1 MITMKPIQMVSALR
15 QGVCNVKFTKVDG
28 EHRDMDCTLNFSR
41 IPSDK
46 VPKTLQ
52 EATELSEQ
60 SALRVFDVN
69 KGEWRSFRI
78 ANVNAFKVK
87 ELVETQI

>member
-28 EHRDMDCTLNFSR
+28 EHRDMDCTLNFGI
-41 IPSDK
+41 IPEDK
-46 VPKTLQ
+46 VPSTTQ
-52 EATELSEQ
+52 EPKDLTEQ
-60 SALRVFDVN
+60 SALRVFDVK

-78 ANVNAFKVK
+78 ANVNEFNVVS
-87 ELVETQI
+87 LHG